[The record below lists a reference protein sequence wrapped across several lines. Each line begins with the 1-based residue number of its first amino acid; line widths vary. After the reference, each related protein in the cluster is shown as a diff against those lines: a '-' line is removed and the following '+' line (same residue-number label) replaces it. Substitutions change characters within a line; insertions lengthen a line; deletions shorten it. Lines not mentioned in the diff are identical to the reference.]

1 MKNKMIKEKQKPQSL
16 SYTDHAAFS
25 QAALEK
31 NVQNSAIWHLKSRAD
46 ILNTVVYTNTCVLN
60 WHHSSIRIVKS
71 VAKFE
76 IMTDVNVSMQM

>member
-1 MKNKMIKEKQKPQSL
+1 MKNKMIKEKQKPQSP

-46 ILNTVVYTNTCVLN
+46 ILNTVVYT
-60 WHHSSIRIVKS
+60 
-71 VAKFE
+71 
-76 IMTDVNVSMQM
+76 M